1 MSILNTGGKQ
11 SISRQ
16 NNNLEFILIVDKD
29 KKNSPRNLFSK
40 NPQYAF
46 NLITE
51 LLNTQIKKI
60 EALMNW
66 YHLEIPLRNMAD
78 FLKNV
83 RLSFAQDTI
92 CNYCESNALN
102 IIINNGDVA
111 TKIVKEWKL
120 YPDPTGIPSF

>member
-1 MSILNTGGKQ
+1 
-11 SISRQ
+11 
-16 NNNLEFILIVDKD
+16 
-29 KKNSPRNLFSK
+29 
-40 NPQYAF
+40 
-46 NLITE
+46 
-51 LLNTQIKKI
+51 
-60 EALMNW
+60 MNW
-66 YHLEIPLRNMAD
+66 YHLEIHLRNMAD

-92 CNYCESNALN
+92 CNYCEYNALN